1 MASTYKHVT
10 KHGAAIKA
18 ATGKSRTGPFNK
30 NLKSTRTNSAGADM
44 AKTLSKKG
52 KLKGPDQGVG

>member
-1 MASTYKHVT
+1 MAAFKHVT
-10 KHGAAIKA
+10 KHGAAIQARTAKA
-18 ATGKSRTGPFNK
+18 RSGPFNK
-30 NLKSTRTNSAGADM
+30 NLQSTRTNSAGAEM